1 MKKLISAL
9 LALTMMLSVTACG
22 GSGNNSGN
30 SNNSSN
36 ANSVTD
42 NSTADNSGDSTED
55 VEAPDLRKYYDDFM
69 ASLGEDNTPAMSP
82 VEGEALDG
90 LYEGLSAI
98 ETKQLIAEMAMIS
111 IVAYEFVLVEVANAD
126 DVETVEDILQAR
138 IDSQVNGGGYYP
150 DTIAAWEK
158 AEVIVNGNVVALILA
173 GEQQDDAVN
182 AFHALF
188 A

>member
-1 MKKLISAL
+1 MKKLISAI
-9 LALTMMLSVTACG
+9 LALTMMLSVSACG
-22 GSGNNSGN
+22 GNGNNSGN
-30 SNNSSN
+30 NSTGSNGNV
-36 ANSVTD
+36 VTD
-42 NSTADNSGDSTED
+42 NSNTENNGDIAEN
-55 VEAPDLRKYYDDFM
+55 VEAPDLQKYYEDFM

-98 ETKQLIAEMAMIS
+98 ETKQLVAEMAMIS

-126 DVETVEDILQAR
+126 DVDTVKDILQAR
-138 IDSQVNGGGYYP
+138 IDAQVNGGGYYP

-173 GEQQDDAVN
+173 GEQQTDAVD
-182 AFHALF
+182 AFRALF